1 MSKQIKLCMVLLLI
15 SISGCLGVRKDVRDA
30 SVITSINL
38 GTTNTKLNLL
48 DGSKISDYDL
58 RVAVRTK
65 EDAGVQVQSMTVT
78 TSSGEPF
85 TVQRDDGEVFG
96 QTDPDY
102 GIEVNRSFER
112 DGNYGVWSLSALA
125 NKEYERFGDGTY
137 TITAQYENGSDRVEL
152 WYGEPGSDDPL
163 PFPKNDGFTGPD
175 INQTMTS
182 PITFRWDTD
191 PIAQNISVYFAG
203 PGPTRSDEFPASTTS
218 FGPYEYAPGQWE
230 LELVISVERK
240 GVVDGVSFT
249 ITKGT
254 VYSAEGV
261 VE

>member
-1 MSKQIKLCMVLLLI
+1 MFKRVILCIIFPLLLI
-15 SISGCLGVRKDVRDA
+15 PACLTCTSKSTDDV

-58 RVAVRTK
+58 RVSVRTK
-65 EDAGVQVQSMTVT
+65 EDAGVHLQSVTVT
-78 TSSGEPF
+78 TPSGESF
-85 TVQRDDGEVFG
+85 TVERDKPTSGID
-96 QTDPDY
+96 QDY
-102 GIEVNRSFER
+102 GIEVNRRFEP
-112 DGNYGVWSLSALA
+112 DGNEGVWNLSALA
-125 NKEYERFGDGTY
+125 NIEYERFGDGVY
-137 TITAQYENGSDRVEL
+137 TISAQYENGSDQVGL
-152 WYGEPGSDDPL
+152 WYGEPGSEEPL
-163 PFPKNDGFTGPD
+163 PFPKNDGFKETD
-175 INQTMTS
+175 VNQPMTN
-182 PITFRWDTD
+182 PITFEWDTD

-203 PGPTRSDEFPASTTS
+203 AGPTKSDEFPATTTS

-261 VE
+261 VK

>member
-1 MSKQIKLCMVLLLI
+1 MVLLLI
-15 SISGCLGVRKDVRDA
+15 LVSGCLTCTWKSTNDT

-58 RVAVRTK
+58 RVSVRTK

-78 TSSGEPF
+78 TTSGESF
-85 TVQRDDGEVFG
+85 TVGRDDGEVFG

-102 GIEVNRSFER
+102 QIEVNRSFEL
-112 DGNYGVWSLSALA
+112 DGNEGVWSLSALA
-125 NKEYERFGDGTY
+125 NKEYERFGDGMY
-137 TITAQYENGSDRVEL
+137 TITAQYENGSDQIEL

-163 PFPKNDGFTGPD
+163 PFPKNDGFKDTD
-175 INQTMTS
+175 IDQTMTN

-203 PGPTRSDEFPASTTS
+203 AGPTKSDEFPATRTS

-240 GVVDGVSFT
+240 GMVDGVPFI

-254 VYSAEGV
+254 VYSAEGI